1 MKQAWQRG
9 LRTVVATGLVGTAA
23 VVLSPTAASAAA
35 CRSGTASISG
45 ADLTYQICPEAFT
58 TGLSYFLED
67 TAKDGRRAEVWIRT
81 PSTSTAGV
89 KLDEATGGVGDWAE
103 DEWYGLFSSG
113 VYLKV
118 CTSDGNTNRRCGGWL

>member
-1 MKQAWQRG
+1 MSRTWHRG
-9 LRTVVATGLVGTAA
+9 LRIAVATGLVGSAA
-23 VVLSPTAASAAA
+23 VVLAPTAASAAA
-35 CRSGTASISG
+35 CRGGTDSISG
-45 ADLTYQICPEAFT
+45 ARLQYQICPEAYT

-81 PSTSTAGV
+81 PSTSSSGV

-103 DEWYGLFSSG
+103 DEWYGPFSSG

-118 CTSDGNTNRRCGGWL
+118 CTSDANTNRRCGSWL